1 MVIVYLT
8 ASPAYQL
15 AEAAVPAADMPAR
28 LPRMHQLSDL
38 IWLTWESV
46 TEHPGS
52 LRYYAV
58 QGIKNKI
65 SLDLVNSILQARRGT
80 TTGVGW
86 ERRVTFDLGSE
97 EGMALFGSPNGI
109 AVNWL
114 LIHHAAEM
122 GRREPRVTVYTQMI
136 DGAEAVMMLWD
147 LVPMGKQ
154 GSFGDVER

>member
-1 MVIVYLT
+1 MVIMYLT

-15 AEAAVPAADMPAR
+15 GEANVAAADIPAR

-38 IWLTWESV
+38 VWLTWESV

-58 QGIKNKI
+58 QGIKNQV
-65 SLDLVNSILQARRGT
+65 SLDLIKSILQARRGT
-80 TTGVGW
+80 TAVRW
-86 ERRVTFDLGSE
+86 DRRLTFDLKSE
-97 EGMALFGSPNGI
+97 EGMALFGCPNGI

-114 LIHHAAEM
+114 LIHHAAEL
-122 GRREPRVTVYTQMI
+122 GKREPRVTVYTQVI

-147 LVPMGKQ
+147 LVPVGKQ
-154 GSFGDVER
+154 GSFGDVE